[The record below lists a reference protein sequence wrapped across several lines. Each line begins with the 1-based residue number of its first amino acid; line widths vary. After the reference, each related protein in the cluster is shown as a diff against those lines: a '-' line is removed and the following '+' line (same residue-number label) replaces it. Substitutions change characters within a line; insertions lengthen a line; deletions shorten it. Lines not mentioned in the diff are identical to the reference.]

1 MTLNY
6 NCDLYSIGS
15 IKWVGNLGKARL
27 LDGAE
32 KEDKG
37 WFPRESREPRTRQPL
52 AGTSIG
58 SVVSRRVMQI
68 RVSAGVNLMVR
79 PQVRATRTAR
89 TTHLRA
95 NGSSKVEEQEKRHIS
110 SFDRYFASDGCSI
123 FSTQDFR
130 VISFARY
137 LTSYVRIEEMSGEHQ
152 EF

>member
-1 MTLNY
+1 M
-6 NCDLYSIGS
+6 NCRCYSLS
-15 IKWVGNLGKARL
+15 SGKLRYKDIYVLHLIVTAIYILLEVSNGYEIWEKTRL

-37 WFPRESREPRTRQPL
+37 WFPRESREPRTRRPL

-123 FSTQDFR
+123 FST
-130 VISFARY
+130 
-137 LTSYVRIEEMSGEHQ
+137 
-152 EF
+152 